1 MIYII
6 LYTDALAGDSQFSAG
21 ETAGVFVIFHDS
33 HGKEGGGRRLEG
45 WKRGQKGCIF
55 SLEKEFA
62 NIVVKDAKISCER
75 HKMASFQN
83 GLYDF

>member
-33 HGKEGGGRRLEG
+33 HGKEGGRTEAGRVEKG
-45 WKRGQKGCIF
+45 AKRVHFQPRKGICKH
-55 SLEKEFA
+55 SG
-62 NIVVKDAKISCER
+62 ER
-75 HKMASFQN
+75 CKN
-83 GLYDF
+83 

>member
-1 MIYII
+1 MPSRETVNFRRERR
-6 LYTDALAGDSQFSAG
+6 LGFSLFSMTVM
-21 ETAGVFVIFHDS
+21 E
-33 HGKEGGGRRLEG
+33 KKGGGRRLEG